1 MILMNSNKGVR
12 MELLYILMGVYDI
25 KWHFKNKR
33 ANELQSK
40 NLNF

>member
-12 MELLYILMGVYDI
+12 MVLLYISMGVYDI
-25 KWHFKNKR
+25 KWHFENKR